1 MSWHNPPDDLP
12 VCTEVGRPEW
22 PYVQCVRVRHIWGS
36 SRSGVSRDPSNVF
49 TGDSNENSR
58 NNNFMEK
65 VDDIFI
71 S

>member
-12 VCTEVGRPEW
+12 VCTELGRPG
-22 PYVQCVRVRHIWGS
+22 VHSAVSGCASHMGS